1 MDMIQDDIEF
11 IEWIAKTK
19 EEQQEEVQATLD
31 RIDAKIKMLD
41 KHKKD
46 VVCRINE
53 AIKSEKGLKKGL
65 IDYWSNWVERTLE

>member
-11 IEWIAKTK
+11 IEWVSKSA

-31 RIDAKIKMLD
+31 RIDAKIKMLE

-53 AIKSEKGLKKGL
+53 EIKFEKKLKKGT
-65 IDYWSNWVERTLE
+65 IDYWTNWVERTLE

>member
-11 IEWIAKTK
+11 IEWISKSA

-31 RIDAKIKMLD
+31 RIDAKIKMLE

-53 AIKSEKGLKKGL
+53 EIKSEKELKKGL